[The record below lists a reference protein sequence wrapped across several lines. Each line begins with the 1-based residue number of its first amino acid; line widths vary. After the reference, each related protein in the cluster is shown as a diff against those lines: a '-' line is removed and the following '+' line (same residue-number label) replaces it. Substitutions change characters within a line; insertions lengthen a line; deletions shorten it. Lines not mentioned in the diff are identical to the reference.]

1 MAYIKE
7 YKTAREVVG
16 PLMIV
21 EGVEGVKF
29 NEQVEVQMHNGE
41 IRQGQVNK
49 FRKYQNTILRT
60 FFTFTSIGGYD
71 WTSI

>member
-41 IRQGQVNK
+41 IRQGQVLEVDGDNAMVQL
-49 FRKYQNTILRT
+49 FE
-60 FFTFTSIGGYD
+60 G
-71 WTSI
+71 